1 MQPQDLVGTPLL
13 DLGFLIARVMIGL
26 LMAAHGAQKL
36 FGWFGGHGLKAT
48 GEFFGQLGF
57 QPARLFATAAALG
70 ELTSGLLIA
79 LGLFGP
85 VGPAI
90 LLAVMVVA
98 AISVHWRNGLFAT
111 TNGIELPLLYSIAA
125 VRFALTGPGRHSLD
139 AALGFQWAWTPRVIW
154 VALSLGFLGGIL
166 NLTLRRWPA
175 PPAPPAA

>member
-1 MQPQDLVGTPLL
+1 MQTQALTGTPFL
-13 DLGFLIARVMIGL
+13 DLAFLIARAMIGL
-26 LMAAHGAQKL
+26 LVAAHGAQKL

-48 GEFFGQLGF
+48 GEFFGRLGF

-70 ELTSGLLIA
+70 EFASGLLIA

-98 AISVHWRNGLFAT
+98 ALSVHRRNGLFAT

-125 VRFALTGPGRHSLD
+125 VRFALTGPGRYSLD
-139 AALGFQWAWTPRVIW
+139 AALGIRWPWTPTVIW
-154 VALSLGFLGGIL
+154 VALALGVLGGMV
-166 NLTLRRWPA
+166 NLSLRRRPA
-175 PPAPPAA
+175 TPGV